1 MNKDQH
7 QTLPRL
13 APENCVLL
21 ICDLQEKF
29 RPAIFKFDQIVA
41 NTNKLSK
48 LSELTWTRITFVL
61 RMLRILKHSLCLLP
75 SLHFNMTLKIPI
87 VPTFD
92 CKMISSPG
100 LQLFQD
106 PYIGHRTIPQG
117 PGSDCTR
124 DQTESINISC

>member
-1 MNKDQH
+1 MIVKQSFLTFRRHSCFYLVILFYFYQHTFQRIGMNKDQH

-48 LSELTWTRITFVL
+48 SSSEFSKQDHFFTENVKNIFVL
-61 RMLRILKHSLCLLP
+61 VTEFAVVLTYTTLLLLKFQSFR
-75 SLHFNMTLKIPI
+75 HFNVK
-87 VPTFD
+87 
-92 CKMISSPG
+92 
-100 LQLFQD
+100 
-106 PYIGHRTIPQG
+106 
-117 PGSDCTR
+117 
-124 DQTESINISC
+124 

>member
-13 APENCVLL
+13 TPENCVLL

-48 LSELTWTRITFVL
+48 SSSEFSKQDHFFIENVENIFVL
-61 RMLRILKHSLCLLP
+61 VTEFAVVLTYTTLLLLKFQSFR
-75 SLHFNMTLKIPI
+75 HFNVK
-87 VPTFD
+87 
-92 CKMISSPG
+92 
-100 LQLFQD
+100 
-106 PYIGHRTIPQG
+106 
-117 PGSDCTR
+117 
-124 DQTESINISC
+124 